1 MHIESGEIYTPNTNT
16 KVNQYYT
23 NVVQNDADKVKRV
36 KGKFIEKVAPT
47 VFQRALEKASN
58 VDMLLNNDGR
68 RKLASIEDGTLELK
82 EDSIGLHAKA
92 VISDQEVIEEARWG
106 NLKGW
111 SFGFRALSDNWEGDG
126 SVAKRTLEDIDLIE
140 VSLLTIEPAY
150 IATSVQVRSEDV
162 EQRCIR
168 DKTDMKEDDVLE
180 NNRSLVATKVWLL
193 NNDKIF
199 E

>member
-1 MHIESGEIYTPNTNT
+1 MQVEVRSDGKLEISGY
-16 KVNQYYT
+16 VNAIDRYSKELYCS
-23 NVVQNDADKVKRV
+23 

-58 VDMLLNNDGR
+58 VDMLLNHDVR

-82 EDSIGLHAKA
+82 EDNIGLHAKA
-92 VISDQEVIEEARWG
+92 VISDTEVIEEARCG

-111 SFGFRALSDNWEGDG
+111 SFGFRTLSDSWENVNN
-126 SVAKRTLEDIDLIE
+126 VAKRTLEEIDLLE

-168 DKTDMKEDDVLE
+168 DKPDIKESDEKVE
-180 NNRSLVATKVWLL
+180 INRNLVATKVWLL
-193 NNDKIF
+193 KHKG
-199 E
+199 

>member
-1 MHIESGEIYTPNTNT
+1 MRNDGKLEVSGY
-16 KVNQYYT
+16 VNAIDRYSKELYGS
-23 NVVQNDADKVKRV
+23 

-58 VDMLLNNDGR
+58 VDMLLNHDVR

-82 EDSIGLHAKA
+82 EDNIGLHAKA
-92 VISDQEVIEEARWG
+92 VISDAEVIGEARCG

-111 SFGFRALSDNWEGDG
+111 SFGFRVLEDSWEDSSG
-126 SVAKRTLEDIDLIE
+126 VAKRTLEDIDLME

-168 DKTDMKEDDVLE
+168 DKPDVEDRDE
-180 NNRSLVATKVWLL
+180 EIAKQRSLVATRVWLL
-193 NNDKIF
+193 KKGTVQ
-199 E
+199 